1 MSRSTVITPECVLSY
16 PALFE
21 PKPTPSGEERYSACL
36 IFGADADLSA
46 LKAAAKAAAESGW
59 GSKAAAMLKNRQLR
73 WPFRDGAEKEGRAGY
88 GSGTTFINVSST
100 RQPGVVSRYVG
111 RDGKPLPIDDPAEL
125 YPGCRVR
132 ASLVAFAYD
141 VSGNKG
147 VSFVLCNVQK
157 LGEGERLDGRL
168 RAEDEFDAFEDAPVD
183 LDVNGANDNRNDDD
197 DGLSVTGRL
206 QRSSQRVPRHRLR
219 RNDENEPWNDNDD
232 PMAA

>member
-1 MSRSTVITPECVLSY
+1 MSRSTVITPECTISY

-21 PKPTPSGEERYSACL
+21 PKPTPSGEARYSAAF
-36 IFGADADLSA
+36 IFDKDADLSE
-46 LKAAAKAAAESGW
+46 LEAAAKDAAERRW
-59 GSKAAAMLKNRQLR
+59 GSKATAMLKNRQLR

-88 GSGTTFINVSST
+88 GSGKTFVNCSST
-100 RQPGVVSRYVG
+100 RPPGVVSRFAG
-111 RDGKPLPIDDPAEL
+111 RDGKPLPISDPTEL

-141 VSGNKG
+141 VSGNRG

-168 RAEDEFDAFEDAPVD
+168 RAEDEFDAFEAPVD
-183 LDVNGANDNRNDDD
+183 LDIDGADNDRKDDR
-197 DGLSVTGRL
+197 DGDMSITE
-206 QRSSQRVPRHRLR
+206 RLR
-219 RNDENEPWNDNDD
+219 RASARAQRRRQTDDEDGAWNDDDD